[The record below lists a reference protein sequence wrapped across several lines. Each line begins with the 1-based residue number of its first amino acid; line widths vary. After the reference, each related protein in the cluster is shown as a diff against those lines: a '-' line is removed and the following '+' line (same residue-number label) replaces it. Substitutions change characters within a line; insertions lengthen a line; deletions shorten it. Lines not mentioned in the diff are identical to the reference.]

1 MFYLQGAKNKEFCV
15 EIKGSARLASRGYIK
30 SVKMKEEGMG
40 NKESRG
46 RKGGGGLVLEGSL
59 DYEVEYPVY

>member
-1 MFYLQGAKNKEFCV
+1 MFYRQGAKNKEFCV

-30 SVKMKEEGMG
+30 SVKMKEEG
-40 NKESRG
+40 SRG
-46 RKGGGGLVLEGSL
+46 RKGGGLVLEGSL